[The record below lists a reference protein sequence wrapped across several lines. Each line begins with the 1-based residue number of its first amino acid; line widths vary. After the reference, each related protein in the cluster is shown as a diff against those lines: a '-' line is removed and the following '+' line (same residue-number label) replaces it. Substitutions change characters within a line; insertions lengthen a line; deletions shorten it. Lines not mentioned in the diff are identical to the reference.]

1 MSADETGHAIRVP
14 LWSREFKEVYWTIN
28 AGNPVSLAFYLM
40 FWISLDALKE
50 GDGSYSD
57 FFGCLETS
65 KWRWA
70 QS

>member
-1 MSADETGHAIRVP
+1 
-14 LWSREFKEVYWTIN
+14 
-28 AGNPVSLAFYLM
+28 LM